1 MSDLVLN
8 SLSIFEVDSFISF
21 SNVEGKLKIIWRVQ
35 EYTSFRDLMIINL
48 CSSDKLQYYIARS
61 KILVKKII
69 WLMESKFDRS
79 SL

>member
-35 EYTSFRDLMIINL
+35 EYISFRDLMIIDTFN
-48 CSSDKLQYYIARS
+48 KTGYRHH
-61 KILVKKII
+61 
-69 WLMESKFDRS
+69 
-79 SL
+79 

>member
-1 MSDLVLN
+1 MSDWVLN

-48 CSSDKLQYYIARS
+48 CSSDKLQYFIARS
-61 KILVKKII
+61 KILVKKNHLIDGI
-69 WLMESKFDRS
+69 
-79 SL
+79 